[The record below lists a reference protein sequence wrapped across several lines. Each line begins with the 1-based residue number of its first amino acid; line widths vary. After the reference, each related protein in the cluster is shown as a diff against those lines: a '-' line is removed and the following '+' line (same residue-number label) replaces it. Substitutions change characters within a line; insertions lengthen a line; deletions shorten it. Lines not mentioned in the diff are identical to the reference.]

1 MRSFIVFL
9 CLIPILLFSCQ
20 SVPLEAQLKEAI
32 KDKKAEIGIAVII
45 DGKDT
50 ITVNNDNHYP
60 LMSVFKFHQALALAD
75 YMAKHKQ
82 SLDTLLKIEKS
93 DLKPDTYSPLRD
105 KYPQGEIEMSIA
117 DLLRYTLQQSDNNAC
132 DILFNYQGGT
142 DAVDKYIHS
151 LGIQDCAI
159 VGTEAA
165 MHEDLDL
172 CYQNWSTPLAAAE
185 LLEIFRRE
193 PLFAKEYKD
202 FIWQTMVECQTGQD
216 RLVAPLLDKKVTVG
230 HKTGTGDRNA
240 KGQQIGYNDI
250 GFVLLPDGRTYS
262 IAVFVKDSEE
272 SFADNSKIIADIS
285 RIVYEYVMQ
294 STKRGNNS

>member
-9 CLIPILLFSCQ
+9 CLIPVLLFSCQ
-20 SVPLEAQLKEAI
+20 SVPLETQLKEAI

-50 ITVNNDNHYP
+50 VTVNNETHYP

-82 SLDTLLKIEKS
+82 SLDTLLRIEKS

-105 KYPQGEIEMSIA
+105 KYPQGGIEMSIA

-132 DILFNYQGGT
+132 DVLFNYQGGT
-142 DAVDKYIHS
+142 DAVNKYIHS
-151 LGIQDCAI
+151 LGIKDCAI
-159 VGTEAA
+159 VGTETA

-216 RLVAPLLDKKVTVG
+216 RLVAPLLDKGVIVG
-230 HKTGTGDRNA
+230 HKTGTGDLNA
-240 KGQQIGYNDI
+240 KGQQIGCNDI
-250 GFVLLPDGRTYS
+250 GFLLLPDGRTYS

-272 SFADNSKIIADIS
+272 SFAENSKIIADIS
-285 RIVYEYVMQ
+285 RIVYEYMTQ
-294 STKRGNNS
+294 SAK

>member
-240 KGQQIGYNDI
+240 KGQQIGCNDI

-272 SFADNSKIIADIS
+272 NSQANSKTIADIS
-285 RIVYEYVMQ
+285 RIVYEYVIQ
-294 STKRGNNS
+294 H